1 MTLQDPS
8 APPGKAEQA
17 LTLILRVLA
26 GVFLAAI
33 PLYALGP
40 LLHVGWLPLDRDFFR
55 QLPFVSNSVVKVA
68 ILLACCLY
76 AAGDL
81 RRRFGLVWIVLAAH
95 AVSVVAM
102 LLLLATV
109 DTGYLVHPG
118 LGAPQ
123 PVGRVLWG
131 AIALDGVILLVLGAF
146 AIAARGQ
153 LRRTAA
159 WTQPDERWLTPQ
171 EQWLRTLL
179 YVLGGVFALAAV
191 GYELGPISGIGPEF
205 FRELPFVTNS
215 VVKISVLA
223 MVCLYVAHRP
233 RRHLSLVGPVIAV
246 HLLSALVQILYL
258 VVKPPALDTTA
269 VLAGRTLTMAQV
281 LSGAVLLDAALG
293 GLLLVM
299 YLAAWRARLGA
310 QFFRPIEFRTLIA
323 LADIMLVGPEE
334 RVTPEETAANVDRAL
349 ARMRTER
356 KGTFR
361 IALAAI
367 HYWPLLSLQPPLP
380 ELSPWARTEFV
391 RARFY
396 REPGKRS
403 TLRFLKPFL
412 QAFMRVGHQL
422 TNLGYYNDPRAHEDI
437 EFSPFSKRARL
448 SGLHLPPRAPHPLKV
463 MRPGD
468 LDSDTL
474 TTDVCIIGSGAG
486 GGILAYSLAERGR
499 EVLVLER
506 GAYVEPRFFVEDE
519 LQQLGSLYDGGMIQL
534 SEDYRFTVL
543 QGNCVG
549 GSTTVNNGI
558 CFDPPAEVLARWNQP
573 GGQDAALDLGDLA
586 ASTEW
591 VKTFLRVH
599 RLDGQAHQAAAL
611 IRPLLERD
619 GSRWG
624 LAPPQPFDANIAHDA
639 NLPHTADT
647 ADIDRA
653 CFGCGYCN
661 DGCAFGKKFSMLD
674 TALPWGQARFGA
686 GRLRILAECEVE
698 RVRTASGRPAR
709 ALGVRARLSDGR
721 QVTIK
726 AEQVIL
732 AAGAIG
738 SSYLLLKSGIGR
750 GLPVGKGLAFNMMT
764 PVFAEFAQPLN
775 SYDGVQM
782 GHYVKH
788 EANEFIIE
796 TWFSPPVGLAT
807 AMPGWFGDHYQNMR
821 RAGHM
826 VAFGMVVGTE
836 SNAQVTQPLTGGP
849 GFKYDPRAG
858 DLRRLG
864 HGLRT
869 LAEVLLE
876 AGARRVMLNTWD
888 NCTYTDRASLD
899 RIERAA
905 SDPSTITLASAHPQ
919 GGNALGRSRRRGV
932 VDERFRVHGFEN
944 LYVCDASVFP
954 GSLQV
959 NPQLTVM
966 SLARYAAGRI
976 A

>member
-1 MTLQDPS
+1 MTAPPVS
-8 APPGKAEQA
+8 APPAKAERA
-17 LTLILRVLA
+17 LAVLLRVLA
-26 GVFLAAI
+26 GIFVLAV
-33 PLYALGP
+33 PFYALGP
-40 LLHVGWLPLDRDFFR
+40 LLGGRWLPLNREFFQ
-55 QLPFVSNSVVKVA
+55 QLPFVSNSVVKVG

-81 RRRFGLVWIVLAAH
+81 RRRFGLVLIVLAAH
-95 AVSVVAM
+95 LVSVAAM
-102 LLLLATV
+102 LILLATV
-109 DTGYLVHPG
+109 DTSYPVNPG
-118 LGAPQ
+118 IGGPQ

-131 AIALDGVILLVLGAF
+131 AIALDGAILVVLGAF
-146 AIAARGQ
+146 TIAAYAHI
-153 LRRTAA
+153 RRAPA
-159 WTQPDERWLTPQ
+159 PVDPEERWLTPA

-179 YVLGGVFALAAV
+179 YVLGCVFVVASV
-191 GYELGPISGIGPEF
+191 GYELGPISGVAPDF

-215 VVKISVLA
+215 VVKVATLA
-223 MVCLYVAHRP
+223 MVCFYVARWP

-246 HLLSALVQILYL
+246 HALSVMVQTLYL
-258 VVKPPALDTTA
+258 VAAPPALA
-269 VLAGRTLTMAQV
+269 NVVQLAGRTLTMRQV
-281 LSGAVLLDAALG
+281 LGGAIVLDAAIG
-293 GLLLVM
+293 ALLLVM

-323 LADIMLVGPEE
+323 LADVMLVGSDEQI
-334 RVTPEETAANVDRAL
+334 TPEETAANVDRAL

-361 IALAAI
+361 VALAAI
-367 HYWPLLSLQPPLP
+367 HYWPLLSLQAPLP
-380 ELSPWARTEFV
+380 ELSAPARTEFI
-391 RARFY
+391 RTRFY
-396 REPGKRS
+396 REPGRRN
-403 TLRFLKPFL
+403 TLRFLKPIL

-422 TNLGYYNDPRAHEDI
+422 TNLGYYNDPRTHASI
-437 EFSPFSKRARL
+437 GFTPFSKRVRL
-448 SGLHLPPRAPHPLKV
+448 RDLHLPVRAPHPLHV
-463 MRPGD
+463 LRPGD
-468 LDSDTL
+468 IASETL
-474 TTDVCIIGSGAG
+474 KTDVCIIGSGAG
-486 GGILAYSLAERGR
+486 GGILGYSLAERGR

-519 LQQLGSLYDGGMIQL
+519 LQQLGSLYDGGMLQL
-534 SEDYRFTVL
+534 SEDYGFTVL

-558 CFDPPAEVLARWNQP
+558 CFDPPPEVLSRWNNP
-573 GGQDAALDLGDLA
+573 VAQDAGLDLPELA
-586 ASTEW
+586 QSTEW
-591 VKTFLRVH
+591 VRRLLRVH
-599 RLDGQAHQAAAL
+599 RLEGQHHKAAEL

-619 GSRWG
+619 GARWG
-624 LAPPQPFDANIAHDA
+624 LAPPQPFDANIAWDA
-639 NLPHTADT
+639 NLPHSAGTADS
-647 ADIDRA
+647 DRR

-661 DGCAFGKKFSMLD
+661 SGCGFGKKFSMLD
-674 TALPWGQARFGA
+674 TALPWAQDRFP

-721 QVTIK
+721 LVTIH

-750 GLPVGKGLAFNMMT
+750 DLPVGRGLGFNMMT
-764 PVFAEFAQPLN
+764 PVFAEFAQPLD

-782 GHYVKH
+782 GHYVRH
-788 EANEFIIE
+788 ASDEFIIE

-807 AMPGWFGDHYQNMR
+807 AMPGWFGDHYENMR

-826 VAFGMVVGTE
+826 VAFGMVVGTQN
-836 SNAQVTQPLTGGP
+836 NARVTQPLTGGA
-849 GFKYDPRAG
+849 GFRYAPRAD

-864 HGLRT
+864 HGLHT
-869 LAEVLLE
+869 LAEVLLD
-876 AGARRVMLNTWD
+876 AGAQRVMLNTWD
-888 NCTYTDRASLD
+888 NCSYTDRASLS

-905 SDPSTITLASAHPQ
+905 SDPATITLASAHPQ
-919 GGNALGRSRRRGV
+919 GGNALSRNRRHGV
-932 VDERFRVHGFEN
+932 VDDRFRVHGFEN

-954 GSLQV
+954 GSVQV

-966 SLARYAAGRI
+966 SLARYAAARI